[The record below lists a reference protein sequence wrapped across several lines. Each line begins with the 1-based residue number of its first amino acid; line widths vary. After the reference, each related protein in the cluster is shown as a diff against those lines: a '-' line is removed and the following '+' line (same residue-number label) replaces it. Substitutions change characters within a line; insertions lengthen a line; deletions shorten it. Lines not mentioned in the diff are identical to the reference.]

1 MIIGLVGWGD
11 WMDGVVAPCSGQW
24 VIDRIVLSW
33 STYNILLHITIEYID
48 SSCVLRRRLMLPCF
62 LYLLL
67 LTVVLHS
74 FGVYRSARM

>member
-1 MIIGLVGWGD
+1 MMIGLVGWGD

-48 SSCVLRRRLMLPCF
+48 SSCVLRRRLPLSSVADRCAPLLWWML
-62 LYLLL
+62 
-67 LTVVLHS
+67 
-74 FGVYRSARM
+74 